1 MRPYVL
7 SLAALA
13 LVTLASA
20 MSLQTTSITLSPK
33 KWDSL
38 PNGQKLYNDAQGGL
52 YTDFPTKKAW
62 ALEYLWAKQVPA
74 QISGTLVLSIT
85 VATTGN
91 CEFKWDTET
100 SNTCD
105 GPPAAV
111 RLLIWSFK
119 NNDYAEYDRWWS
131 NPIAFTLGNGSAT
144 LVVPLTPDQWSDV
157 YGHFGNENADTLAG
171 WNAAINNVSSLGMTF
186 GGGCFFGHGVY
197 VVNGTARFTI
207 NSYTVQ

>member
-1 MRPYVL
+1 MKTYTLILTTLAFVAL
-7 SLAALA
+7 SL
-13 LVTLASA
+13 
-20 MSLQTTSITLSPK
+20 LQATSITLEPK
-33 KWDSL
+33 KWSST
-38 PNGQKLYNDAQGGL
+38 PNGQKMYTDANGGL
-52 YTDFPTKKAW
+52 YTDFPTKKTW
-62 ALEYLWAKQVPA
+62 ALEYLWTKQVPT

-157 YGHFGNENADTLAG
+157 YGHFGNENVDTLAG

-197 VVNGTARFTI
+197 VINGTARFTI
-207 NSYTVQ
+207 VNYTIQ